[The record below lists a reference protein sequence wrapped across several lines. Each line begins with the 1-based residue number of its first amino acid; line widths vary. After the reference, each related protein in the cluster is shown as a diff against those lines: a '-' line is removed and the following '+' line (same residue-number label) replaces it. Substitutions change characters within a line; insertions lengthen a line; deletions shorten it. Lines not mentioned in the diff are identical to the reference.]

1 MVTTA
6 TDGLHRARKHRLARR
21 RRRGRCPSK
30 ALVWAQGRGSCL
42 LGSALVACSPNTCVC
57 GGGRG
62 GWCVR
67 LCVCVCVCARA
78 RMHACMHAS
87 IRTHRSNTHV
97 EAHTHTHTPS
107 TYIPIDLA
115 LVVEYCNY
123 ISGYV
128 LFRHGHQRRKK
139 RAHLSRVTQRPKN
152 MNESTDSWQLP
163 RTGFHTTRVVA
174 AHCCESSV
182 HSGRS
187 LYAVS
192 THDHCRAGLGP

>member
-67 LCVCVCVCARA
+67 LCVCVCARA
-78 RMHACMHAS
+78 RACMHACTHRYVRTGR
-87 IRTHRSNTHV
+87 IRTSR
-97 EAHTHTHTPS
+97 HTHTHTPS

-139 RAHLSRVTQRPKN
+139 RAHLSRVTRKKN
-152 MNESTDSWQLP
+152 MKTSRTRASTAGSCRAPDL
-163 RTGFHTTRVVA
+163 
-174 AHCCESSV
+174 HCKS
-182 HSGRS
+182 SGRS
-187 LYAVS
+187 FYDMPQAR
-192 THDHCRAGLGP
+192 TTTAIEPG